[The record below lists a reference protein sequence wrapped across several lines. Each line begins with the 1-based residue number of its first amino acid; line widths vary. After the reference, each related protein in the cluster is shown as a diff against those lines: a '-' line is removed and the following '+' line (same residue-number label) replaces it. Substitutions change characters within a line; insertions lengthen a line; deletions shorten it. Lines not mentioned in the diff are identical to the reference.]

1 MYTLFL
7 CSTMK
12 ENVTEPH
19 SVKHSHTCSRHE
31 PMKLG
36 YNTELTE
43 RDLVY
48 NEKQSTVDNRKL
60 FVILKV
66 FTPLYTYVL
75 ILIN

>member
-1 MYTLFL
+1 
-7 CSTMK
+7 
-12 ENVTEPH
+12 
-19 SVKHSHTCSRHE
+19 
-31 PMKLG
+31 MKLG

-43 RDLVY
+43 WDLVVC

-75 ILIN
+75 ILINWFDFN